1 MKINDYFQN
10 KAGEARSGATL
21 NVESRQIPLEQNETN
36 VVQTMVS
43 NSSVILSDLF
53 NFPFDLNLRKCMN
66 FVYNKKF
73 S

>member
-43 NSSVILSDLF
+43 NSSVILLDLF
-53 NFPFDLNLRKCMN
+53 NFPFDLNGT
-66 FVYNKKF
+66 
-73 S
+73 